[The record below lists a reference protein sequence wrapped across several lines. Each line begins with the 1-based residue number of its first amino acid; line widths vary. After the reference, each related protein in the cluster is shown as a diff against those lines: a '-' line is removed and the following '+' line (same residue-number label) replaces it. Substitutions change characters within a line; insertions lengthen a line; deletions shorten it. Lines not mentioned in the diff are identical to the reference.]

1 MNSMIYEQP
10 PALTG
15 DERAQLQQLYRYLFK
30 LSEQLNTSL
39 EATDRQYRMAIKT
52 RSGSENSD
60 DVFTPALDAKY
71 RELRSLI
78 IKTADIV
85 NQKMDRVVTQL
96 NSEFQAIS
104 NEWGTFEQNIERTII
119 DTAEN
124 TIEQFDYSE
133 HIYGIDKTVMDGV
146 TYYGITSLGYIKR
159 GIIGFDD
166 KNFPIYGIAVG
177 TELKEK
183 TVIKDGKEYQQID
196 TNQRIATYTS
206 DRITFWANG
215 VELAYFSGD
224 KLFVTRVEVTDGI
237 TIGDMHIDVNDKNGL
252 SVGKQIGSFI
262 DISENETMVKA
273 NRRIALMVDG
283 TSTDTKLVLTDQ
295 MLEAIAANINLS
307 ANESISLIVGGAVDD
322 VDAKISLIVDD
333 SSTASSL
340 VLTQTALTAIADQ
353 IDLSANKTVTIT
365 AEQIN
370 EVADQIDIS
379 GNEYLKLTV
388 KDAVDGVQIGGRNL
402 LLETAAHTV
411 TADTSGIVFGEG
423 GNWVDMTPD
432 VDLQSLIGQELTL
445 SGWFY
450 SPGAYVN
457 TGTTGQSRWDLYT
470 SVYWTDSTGTNAGE
484 KTTWPCYIAGVG
496 AAGERR
502 YATAVIT
509 PPAGYDTIARIFA
522 YIDVR
527 IKPASGNSAV
537 WQLKEIKL
545 EKGNKSTDW
554 SPAPEDA
561 EGEIDGLKDRMSS
574 AELKITDS
582 AIVSTVTSSESY
594 NTLSGTANTNAA
606 NISALTT
613 RMSTAEQKITD
624 SAIVSTVTQSSE
636 YKTLSGNVTTAQST
650 ANTAKSTADSAK
662 ASTTTN
668 ASNISALTTRVSTA
682 ESKIEQKADSVTLSV
697 LETKVDGI
705 QVGGRN
711 YFVDSKGPMTVS
723 GMVTALQTVHIGKTA
738 SIEARQE
745 LYDGETTVALS
756 FDWENHITDGYA
768 NMIFNTTWQAIKSF
782 DASTPA
788 TGHYSYT
795 FVLNSA
801 SVSSVNTVYVQGTYT
816 GDLIIRNLK
825 LEKGNKSTDWSPA
838 PEDPAQG
845 LVIGSSVEITKD
857 RVRILSQETSIAIPS
872 ADSEDGEE
880 IASFDENGLT
890 AQEATFGTVHSDSV
904 VATQAS
910 ATLTPANA
918 GELQAIL
925 DNLSF
930 HFLTGTVTVDCSGVQ
945 GGTFTLR
952 GLSGGYQLNLSDLT
966 ANSLTVAR
974 CTARIYLW
982 RPTFSTSGTALT
994 VTDAKV
1000 YIGDGT
1006 INAATGVYVG
1016 EWGEV
1021 RLVKCGGTTTTLLN
1035 VDYGSTAHVSGTEV
1049 GVSVPYGLKTGAG
1062 DAYSQVAFKA
1072 AQSTVATPTVTTA
1085 ELGATST
1092 KTWCGSWKSGNG
1104 LYQGRYISSDST
1116 YRRGCMWFNLS
1127 AITGKEIVSA
1137 SLKIKRYS
1145 GVGGGGSVTVN
1156 LYGTTAA
1163 SASGTPGVG
1172 TKYASVAIANGQ
1184 TKTVDVTAA
1193 VKALAA
1199 GTIKGLMIYDSQSGT
1214 FSSGKYTYGYCRIY
1228 GSDAADKPVLSVT
1241 YK

>member
-10 PALTG
+10 PALSG

-60 DVFTPALDAKY
+60 DVFTPELDAKY

-104 NEWGTFEQNIERTII
+104 YEWGTFEQNIERTII

-166 KNFPIYGIAVG
+166 ENFPIYGIAVG

-237 TIGDMHIDVNDKNGL
+237 TIGDMHIDVNDKDGL

-307 ANESISLIVGGAVDD
+307 ANESISLIVGDAVDD

-353 IDLSANKTVTIT
+353 IDLSANKTVTVT

-370 EVADQIDIS
+370 EVADQINIS

-388 KDAVDGVQIGGRNL
+388 KDAVDGVQIGGRNYIVDSRGPKQT
-402 LLETAAHTV
+402 TAGDGT
-411 TADTSGIVFGEG
+411 TQPTT
-423 GNWVDMTPD
+423 W
-432 VDLQSLIGQELTL
+432 IGFASSAEARQELYDGKTMVAL
-445 SGWFY
+445 SFDWENHITDGN
-450 SPGAYVN
+450 VN
-457 TGTTGQSRWDLYT
+457 LIF
-470 SVYWTDSTGTNAGE
+470 N
-484 KTTWPCYIAGVG
+484 TTWQGIMGFDASTP
-496 AAGERR
+496 AAGHFSKTFVLSEATGIGSTAFI
-502 YATAVIT
+502 YAQGTYS
-509 PPAGYDTIARIFA
+509 GYVVFR
-522 YIDVR
+522 
-527 IKPASGNSAV
+527 N
-537 WQLKEIKL
+537 IKL
-545 EKGNKSTDW
+545 EKGDRATDW

-561 EGEIDGLKDRMSS
+561 EGEIDGLKERMSS

-582 AIVSTVTSSESY
+582 AIVSTVTQ
-594 NTLSGTANTNAA
+594 
-606 NISALTT
+606 
-613 RMSTAEQKITD
+613 ST
-624 SAIVSTVTQSSE
+624 E
-636 YKTLSGNVTTAQST
+636 YK
-650 ANTAKSTADSAK
+650 
-662 ASTTTN
+662 
-668 ASNISALTTRVSTA
+668 ALTTRVSTA

-711 YFVDSKGPMTVS
+711 YFVDSKGPITVS
-723 GMVTALQTVHIGKTA
+723 GMVSASQTVYIGKTA

-768 NMIFNTTWQAIKSF
+768 NMIFNTTWQAINRF

-801 SVSSVNTVYVQGTYT
+801 SVSSVNTVYVTGTYT

-890 AQEATFGTVHSDSV
+890 AQEATFDTVHSDSV
-904 VATQAS
+904 VATQAR

-925 DNLSF
+925 DNLSC

-952 GLSGGYQLNLSDLT
+952 GLSGGYPLNLNDLT

-974 CTARIYLW
+974 CTARIYLY
-982 RPTFSTSGTALT
+982 RPSFSTSGTALT
-994 VTDAKV
+994 VSDAKV

-1021 RLVKCGGTTTTLLN
+1021 NLANCGGTTTTLLN
-1035 VDYGSTAHVSGTEV
+1035 VGYGSTAHVSGTEV

-1062 DAYSQVAFKA
+1062 DAYSKVEFKA
-1072 AQSTVATPTVTTA
+1072 AQSPVETPTVTTA

-1163 SASGTPGVG
+1163 SASGTPGIG

-1199 GTIKGLMIYDSQSGT
+1199 GSIKGLMIYDSQSGT
-1214 FSSGKYTYGYCRIY
+1214 FSSGKYTYGYCRLY

>member
-1 MNSMIYEQP
+1 MSMIYEQP

-133 HIYGIDKTVMDGV
+133 HIYGIDKTVIDGV

-166 KNFPIYGIAVG
+166 QNFPIYGIAVG

-196 TNQRIATYTS
+196 TSQRIATYTS

-237 TIGDMHIDVNDKNGL
+237 TIGDMHIDVNDKDGL

-307 ANESISLIVGGAVDD
+307 ANESISLIVGDAVDD

-402 LLETAAHTV
+402 LRNTQEFTPVDGSGVLTGEKYLGLAIRSLDTTNM
-411 TADTSGIVFGEG
+411 TSGLKELARWTDAVYPEYSEEYVVSFYAKGAG
-423 GNWVDMTPD
+423 
-432 VDLQSLIGQELTL
+432 ELTAY
-445 SGWFY
+445 FY
-450 SPGAYVN
+450 SSNNDSSVRPVSSKGSAGSTTVLTDGRWIFPLTDEWTRYWVAYKMAE
-457 TGTTGQSRWDLYT
+457 TGD
-470 SVYWTDSTGTNAGE
+470 
-484 KTTWPCYIAGVG
+484 K
-496 AAGERR
+496 
-502 YATAVIT
+502 
-509 PPAGYDTIARIFA
+509 TIAKNVLLRLF
-522 YIDVR
+522 YGNT
-527 IKPASGNSAV
+527 ASVCGV
-537 WQLKEIKL
+537 KL
-545 EKGNKSTDW
+545 EKGNKATDW
-554 SPAPEDA
+554 SPAPEDIEGDVSALEQRVSTA
-561 EGEIDGLKDRMSS
+561 EQ
-574 AELKITDS
+574 KITAD
-582 AIVSTVTSSESY
+582 AIVSTVTSSTS
-594 NTLSGTANTNAA
+594 
-606 NISALTT
+606 
-613 RMSTAEQKITD
+613 
-624 SAIVSTVTQSSE
+624 
-636 YKTLSGNVTTAQST
+636 YKTLSSTAETAQST
-650 ANTAKSTADSAK
+650 ANTAKSTADTAK
-662 ASTTTN
+662 SKADGN
-668 ASNISALTTRVSTA
+668 ATDITELKTRMTTA
-682 ESKIEQKADSVTLSV
+682 ESKIDQKADSITLSV

-705 QVGGRN
+705 AVGGRN
-711 YFVDSKGPMTVS
+711 YILESGEYDPITGNGGGAQDCHIFKIADAFWSNDERIDSNIVF
-723 GMVTALQTVHIGKTA
+723 
-738 SIEARQE
+738 
-745 LYDGETTVALS
+745 S
-756 FDWENHITDGYA
+756 FDWEWNTGLPGA
-768 NMIFNTTWQAIKSF
+768 MNSMIAFGTSPYYNTKFQL
-782 DASTPA
+782 PA
-788 TGHYSYT
+788 GQKTGHVSLSINIPTLNYT
-795 FVLNSA
+795 TDHLFIRLVN
-801 SVSSVNTVYVQGTYT
+801 VSSSYNLT
-816 GDLIIRNLK
+816 IRNAK
-825 LEKGNKSTDWSPA
+825 LEVGNKSTDWSPA

-890 AQEATFGTVHSDSV
+890 AQEATFDTVHSDSV

-925 DNLSF
+925 DNLSC
-930 HFLTGTVTVDCSGVQ
+930 HFMTGTVTIDCSGVQ

-952 GLSGGYQLNLSDLT
+952 GLSGGYPLNLNDLT
-966 ANSLTVAR
+966 ANSLTVSR
-974 CTARIYLW
+974 CTARIYLY

-994 VTDAKV
+994 VSDAKV

-1006 INAATGVYVG
+1006 IDAATGVYVG

-1021 RLVKCGGTTTTLLN
+1021 KLANCSGTTTTLLN
-1035 VDYGSTAHVSGTEV
+1035 VDYGATAHVSGTEV

-1062 DAYSQVAFKA
+1062 DAYSSVAFKA
-1072 AQSTVATPTVTTA
+1072 AQSPVETPTVATA
-1085 ELGATST
+1085 ELGGKRFKIYQTKIVEEETDAAPGTILKLT
-1092 KTWCGSWKSGNG
+1092 KTGLQVACGEGIVEIRMLQAEGGKRMAAPD
-1104 LYQGRYISSDST
+1104 YF
-1116 YRRGCMWFNLS
+1116 RGHPLE
-1127 AITGKEIVSA
+1127 G
-1137 SLKIKRYS
+1137 
-1145 GVGGGGSVTVN
+1145 
-1156 LYGTTAA
+1156 
-1163 SASGTPGVG
+1163 
-1172 TKYASVAIANGQ
+1172 
-1184 TKTVDVTAA
+1184 
-1193 VKALAA
+1193 
-1199 GTIKGLMIYDSQSGT
+1199 
-1214 FSSGKYTYGYCRIY
+1214 
-1228 GSDAADKPVLSVT
+1228 
-1241 YK
+1241 